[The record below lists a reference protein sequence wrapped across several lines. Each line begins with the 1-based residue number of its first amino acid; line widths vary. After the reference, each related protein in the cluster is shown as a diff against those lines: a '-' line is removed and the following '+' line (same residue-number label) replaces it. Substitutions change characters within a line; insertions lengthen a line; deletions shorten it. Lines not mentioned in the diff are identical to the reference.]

1 MTPQTLRQ
9 RLRSE
14 TRPWHDAV
22 EKSLDLTASG
32 PSPERYRFV
41 LRVFHGFYRPI
52 EAALPLFA
60 PGQSFDGQDRRK
72 AASAA
77 ADLADLG
84 DAGPWPLCDD
94 LPPLDT
100 LARQVGCLYVV
111 EGSTLG
117 GQHIYR
123 HVAGPL
129 GLTPTRGGRF
139 FHGYGPDTGPRWNA
153 FLQYLTG
160 FENQADE
167 VVGSACETF
176 ARFAKWIDTV
186 KAQCEPGR
194 EP

>member
-1 MTPQTLRQ
+1 MTPLTLRQ

-22 EKSLDLTASG
+22 ERSLDLTAGG
-32 PSPERYRFV
+32 PTLERYRFV
-41 LRVFHGFYRPI
+41 LRVFYGFYRPI
-52 EAALPLFA
+52 EAASAQFA
-60 PGQSFDGQDRRK
+60 PQRSFDGQDRRK
-72 AASAA
+72 AARAA

-84 DAGPWPLCDD
+84 DAGPLPLCDD
-94 LPPLDT
+94 LPPLNT

-139 FHGYGPDTGPRWNA
+139 FHGYGEETGPRWNA
-153 FLQYLTG
+153 FLQHLAG
-160 FENQADE
+160 FENDADE
-167 VVGSACETF
+167 VVTSACDTF

-186 KAQCEPGR
+186 KA
-194 EP
+194 